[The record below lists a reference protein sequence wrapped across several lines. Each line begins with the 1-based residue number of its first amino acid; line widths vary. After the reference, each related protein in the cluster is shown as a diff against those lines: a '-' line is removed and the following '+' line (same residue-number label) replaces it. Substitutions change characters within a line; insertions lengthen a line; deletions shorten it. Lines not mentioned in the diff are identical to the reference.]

1 MEPLPSGD
9 YCDLGAYCDPDY
21 YWLGMQEVEV
31 RSEPVQDA
39 APDAKEDGHID
50 DGSLVPVGNNNPQG
64 GVSYANSGGDINRE
78 GVANRDGEGNHEASG
93 VVQALGQQHAEGPPQ
108 VAAAGARQPHG
119 RQQGA
124 PRSKFTAFQV
134 RELESVFQR
143 TQYPDVATRRELAS
157 CMNVTETRVQV
168 WFKNR
173 RAKLRRDERASM
185 PTTTPPTNLEHLVI
199 LMLDGP

>member
-1 MEPLPSGD
+1 MAVHHTTAMEPLPSGD
-9 YCDLGAYCDPDY
+9 YCDLDPDY

-39 APDAKEDGHID
+39 APGAKEDGHID
-50 DGSLVPVGNNNPQG
+50 DGGLVPVGNNNPQG

-119 RQQGA
+119 RQQRA
-124 PRSKFTAFQV
+124 PRCKFTAFQV

-143 TQYPDVATRRELAS
+143 TQYLDVATR
-157 CMNVTETRVQV
+157 
-168 WFKNR
+168 
-173 RAKLRRDERASM
+173 
-185 PTTTPPTNLEHLVI
+185 
-199 LMLDGP
+199 